1 MLNGAETIL
10 MKEVDQKTHQSY
22 LEELSETLMQ
32 EAKTI
37 ARPYT
42 TAIFE
47 IASGTGQ
54 FEEWEK
60 FINELSDV
68 VDNPD
73 FKSVELGAI
82 SVLWISVIF

>member
-1 MLNGAETIL
+1 
-10 MKEVDQKTHQSY
+10 
-22 LEELSETLMQ
+22 MQ

-82 SVLWISVIF
+82 SGALNLSDFLINFIRLFLSLLVMQILKVQVTT